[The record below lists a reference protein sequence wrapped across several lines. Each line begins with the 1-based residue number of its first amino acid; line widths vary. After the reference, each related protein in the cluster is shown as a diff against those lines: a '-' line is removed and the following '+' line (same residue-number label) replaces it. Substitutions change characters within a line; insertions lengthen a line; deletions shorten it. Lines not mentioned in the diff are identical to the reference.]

1 MLANALLGEQGSRL
15 NSLEITL
22 AIRMGLQRGTL
33 PRGPSSRIEGEYG
46 ARARCAGCGEGITSA
61 QASYTVDFVPGVT
74 PASARFH
81 RQCFQIWQAECAV
94 APPR

>member
-1 MLANALLGEQGSRL
+1 M

-22 AIRMGLQRGTL
+22 AIRAGLQRGTL
-33 PRGPSSRIEGEYG
+33 PRGPSSHIVGEYG
-46 ARARCAGCGEGITSA
+46 ERALCAGCGERVTSA

-81 RQCFQIWQAECAV
+81 RQCFLIWQAECAV
-94 APPR
+94 ASQP